1 MIEVNGALI
10 AHRWESSTSRW
21 IQEAAQSPMMVPSHV
36 QLSLASNDA
45 ASSVTPNTS
54 LAANGMNPQ
63 SGNVARDSL
72 DAAAR
77 DAKLAAAWRMIYF
90 SNKANGIPIVIDTGA
105 SMSMSPCRE
114 DFIDLKETKGSLVA
128 LAGDASTEGV
138 GKWSVGQYTMSL
150 VLYGPLRRCEPTLF
164 QQQ

>member
-1 MIEVNGALI
+1 MGWSYVRRGGRGRGRGDAGRQGGLPQVPQSGKWAKPSKSEHNHQMIEVNGALI

-77 DAKLAAAWRMIYF
+77 DAKLAAAWR
-90 SNKANGIPIVIDTGA
+90 T
-105 SMSMSPCRE
+105 
-114 DFIDLKETKGSLVA
+114 LT
-128 LAGDASTEGV
+128 LAVDEIIRLI
-138 GKWSVGQYTMSL
+138 K
-150 VLYGPLRRCEPTLF
+150 
-164 QQQ
+164 